1 MRRFPLLILAV
12 ATLLLTACTTI
23 TPEERRASDER
34 SCAGYGFRPK
44 TDGMAR
50 CLLDLDLD
58 RKADLRSFRNRQ
70 DASMW
75 SPVIVERPVCVR
87 RY

>member
-1 MRRFPLLILAV
+1 LAAASLIPLA
-12 ATLLLTACTTI
+12 ACTTI
-23 TPEERRASDER
+23 TPEQRRAADEQT
-34 SCAGYGFRPK
+34 CAGYGFRPK

-58 RKADLRSFRNRQ
+58 RKADLRSFRARQ
-70 DASMW
+70 DGYGW
-75 SPVIVERPVCVR
+75 QPVVVERPVIVR